1 MLEWTMPDDNDD
13 KPLAWLRIPSFAE
26 KPIQQSSEG
35 ALPPVEPM
43 RTLEELNPLVQRAA
57 ENPEI
62 MKLYREAV
70 GSEDQVRAAAVI
82 DAITEFAQ
90 SIDPTVTQV
99 EAVRITVGLMKM
111 IGHPGEALLG
121 PHGSRRR

>member
-1 MLEWTMPDDNDD
+1 MWKMPDVKDD
-13 KPLAWLRIPSFAE
+13 KPLAWLRIPSLAE
-26 KPIQQSSEG
+26 KPTQRSLEDV
-35 ALPPVEPM
+35 LRPLEPM
-43 RTLEELNPLVQRAA
+43 RTLEELHPLVQRAA

-62 MKLYREAV
+62 MKRYREAV
-70 GSEDQVRAAAVI
+70 GSEDQVRATAVI

-111 IGHPGEALLG
+111 IGRPGK
-121 PHGSRRR
+121 PC